1 MGIGKKMFLAG
12 AALLLPLLTL
22 ARDPGEDLR
31 QAAVRGDSAAV
42 KALLDAGTPINA
54 ANSYGATALTFACD
68 RGNLEVVRLLLDRGA
83 DASRK
88 DEFYGST
95 AIGWA
100 AYNGHADVVRE
111 LLARG
116 VAGVDDV
123 VGMAIDRGHPAVV
136 QVVIDSGKAD
146 KATLGGFLAAA
157 QQAKN
162 AEIVAMLEKAGATP
176 PPPAGATLPAE
187 LLQTYLGTYKDVQGT
202 DYLVVLEDGHLRI
215 RGPMP
220 EPFEL
225 TPAGEAKFQV
235 VGQGPVTVTFES
247 ADGKVSAF
255 SLAYPGG
262 GARFTRQAATPA
274 PATTGGGR

>member
-1 MGIGKKMFLAG
+1 MLLAG
-12 AALLLPLLTL
+12 GALLLPLLAL
-22 ARDPGEDLR
+22 AADPGEDLR
-31 QAAVRGDSAAV
+31 QAAMRGDTAAV
-42 KALLDAGTPINA
+42 KALLDAGTPIDA

-68 RGNLEVVRLLLDRGA
+68 RGNLEIVKLLLDRGA
-83 DASRK
+83 DANLK
-88 DEFYGST
+88 DQFYGST

-100 AYNGHADVVRE
+100 AYNGHADVVKE
-111 LLARG
+111 LLSRG
-116 VAGVDDV
+116 VPGVDDV

-146 KATLGGFLAAA
+146 KAALGGFLVAA

-162 AEIVAMLEKAGATP
+162 AEIVALLEKAGATP
-176 PPPAGATLPAE
+176 PPPAGATIPAE
-187 LLQTYLGTYKDVQGT
+187 VLQSYLGAYKDPQGM
-202 DYLVVLEDGHLRI
+202 DYKVVLEDGHLRV

-247 ADGKVSAF
+247 ADGRVSGF
-255 SLAYPGG
+255 SLAFPGG
-262 GARFTRQAATPA
+262 GSHFTRQADAPA
-274 PATTGGGR
+274 PAATGGGR